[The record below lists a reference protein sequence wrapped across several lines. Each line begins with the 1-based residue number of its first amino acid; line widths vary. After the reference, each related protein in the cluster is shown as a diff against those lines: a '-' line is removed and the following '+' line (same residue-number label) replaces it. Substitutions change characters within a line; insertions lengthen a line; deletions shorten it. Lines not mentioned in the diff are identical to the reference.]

1 MKTTEGIKSYTLSD
15 LGALL
20 NAGEYHA
27 VRDEAHRRHS
37 IIVKKLAKLQAEAAA
52 IATIL
57 KKSREFC

>member
-1 MKTTEGIKSYTLSD
+1 MSTTSEIKKYTLSD

-20 NAGEYHA
+20 NAGECHA
-27 VRDEAHRRHS
+27 VRDETHRRHS

-52 IATIL
+52 IATLL